1 MLKNIIKFVSFVI
14 ILIIS
19 AALYLSYF
27 GIETSKFN
35 SEIKKQIKNKY
46 DFVDLN
52 FSKIKLLLDLK
63 DFSVKL
69 QTKNIDLNIYNNK
82 IKINKLSTKIS
93 IFSYFNNEFAIE
105 NFHLNTEETEINS
118 LINITRK
125 FYNNLEM
132 TLIDKVVKNG
142 KILIN
147 ANIEFN
153 DDGTL
158 ANNYKLDGKVTNT
171 NLLLINNKP
180 INNLN
185 FNFLINDKNYK
196 FKEINFKYFDLLLNS
211 KEISIEKKQKNF
223 ITSGNFKTPEVMLEK
238 KEIENFFNQEN
249 LNYKINRI
257 KFSSD
262 NEFYF
267 EIGNKF
273 KIRKLKINS
282 NFNVINAVINSLP
295 KKIKQ
300 NLNIDEENI
309 IFLKNVIQ
317 FKYEDNIF
325 NVTGKGKLQIDNN
338 QNDISYHASKE
349 NEKIHFKSEIQFKN
363 LPFDLKIIDYK
374 NDGSLKIAFNGLFNE
389 KNQIYLDKLE
399 LKSSNDEFK
408 ITKLLINENKKIN
421 QFDSLSMNFKNQSN
435 IKNDLQIN
443 RDKNSYIVE
452 GKVFDMTNFIND
464 LLFEESDQN
473 NFLFN
478 NQKKIFLLNLNK
490 VYLGKEYFVEKF
502 TGNISFNKNKIDNA
516 KIDGKF
522 SNGKVISFKV
532 FNKNKSQIT
541 TLYSEFAEP
550 LVKKY
555 DFIKGFNG
563 GLIDFYSIER
573 NSFSES
579 QLKIY
584 DFKVKK
590 IPALAKI
597 LTLASLQ
604 GIADLLTGEGI
615 RFNEL
620 DMKFNSNSDKLE
632 IDELYAIGPAISI
645 LMEGYVQ
652 KKPNLISLRGTLVPA
667 TTINKFVASI
677 PLLGDILVGKKTGE
691 GVFGVSFKIKGPP
704 KNLETSVNPIK
715 TLTPRFITRTLE
727 KINKN

>member
-1 MLKNIIKFVSFVI
+1 MVKNIIKFIGFVI

-19 AALYLSYF
+19 VSLYLSYF

-142 KILIN
+142 KIHIN

-435 IKNDLQIN
+435 IMNDLQIN

-490 VYLGKEYFVEKF
+490 VYLDKEYFVEKF

-522 SNGKVISFKV
+522 SDGKVISFKV

-691 GVFGVSFKIKGPP
+691 GVFGVSFKIKGP
-704 KNLETSVNPIK
+704 KKDLNTTVNPIK
-715 TLTPRFITRTLE
+715 TLAPRFITRTLE
-727 KINKN
+727 KIKK

>member
-1 MLKNIIKFVSFVI
+1 MVKNIIKFISFVI

-19 AALYLSYF
+19 ASLYLSYF

-46 DFVDLN
+46 DFVDFN
-52 FSKIKLLLDLK
+52 FNKIKLLLDLK

-69 QTKNIDLNIYNNK
+69 QTKDIDLNIYSNK

-93 IFSYFNNEFAIE
+93 IVSYFNNKFAIE
-105 NFHLNTEETEINS
+105 NFQLNTEETEINS
-118 LINITRK
+118 LINIIRK
-125 FYNNLEM
+125 FYNNIEM
-132 TLIDKVVKNG
+132 ALIDKVVENG

-147 ANIEFN
+147 ADIKFN

-158 ANNYKLDGKVTNT
+158 ANNYKLVGKVINT

-185 FNFLINDKNYK
+185 FDFLIKDKNYK
-196 FKEINFKYFDLLLNS
+196 FQEISLKYFNLLLNS
-211 KEISIEKKQKNF
+211 KEVIIEEKKKKF
-223 ITSGNFKTPEVMLEK
+223 ISSGNFKTGEVKLN
-238 KEIENFFNQEN
+238 KEGIKNFFNQEN
-249 LNYKINRI
+249 FNYKINQI
-257 KFSSD
+257 QFSSD
-262 NEFYF
+262 NKFYF

-273 KIRKLKINS
+273 KINKFKINS
-282 NFNVINAVINSLP
+282 NFNVINAIITSIP

-300 NLNIDEENI
+300 SLNINDENI
-309 IFLKNVIQ
+309 NLLKNVIK
-317 FKYEDNIF
+317 FKYENNIF
-325 NVTGKGKLQIDNN
+325 NVIGKGKLKIDNN
-338 QNDISYHASKE
+338 ENDINYDVSKE
-349 NEKIHFKSEIQFKN
+349 NEKINFKSDIQFKN
-363 LPFDLKIIDYK
+363 FPFDLKIIDYK
-374 NDGSLKIAFNGLFNE
+374 NDGNSKITFNGLFNE
-389 KNQIYLDKLE
+389 KKQIYLDKFE
-399 LKSSNDEFK
+399 LKTSTDEF
-408 ITKLLINENKKIN
+408 IVNKLFINENNKIN
-421 QFDSLSMNFKNQSN
+421 QFDSLSLNFKNESN

-452 GKVFDMTNFIND
+452 GKVFDMTNFINN
-464 LLFEESDQN
+464 LLFEESDKN

-478 NQKKIFLLNLNK
+478 NTKKTFLFDLKK
-490 VYLGKEYFVEKF
+490 VYLHSEYFVTKF
-502 TGNISFNKNKIDNA
+502 NGNITFNKSKIENA
-516 KIDGKF
+516 NLDGKF
-522 SNGKVISFKV
+522 SRGKVVSFKI
-532 FNKNKSQIT
+532 FNKDKAKIT
-541 TLYSEFAEP
+541 TLYSELAEP

-563 GLIDFYSIER
+563 GLLDFYSIER
-573 NSFSES
+573 KSFSES

-615 RFNEL
+615 RFDEL

-632 IDELYAIGPAISI
+632 INELYAIGPAISI

-691 GVFGVSFKIKGPP
+691 GVFGVSFKIKGP
-704 KNLETSVNPIK
+704 KKDLKTTVNPIK
-715 TLTPRFITRTLE
+715 TLAPRFITRTLE
-727 KINKN
+727 KVKK

>member
-185 FNFLINDKNYK
+185 FNFLINDKKYK

-490 VYLGKEYFVEKF
+490 VYLDKEYFVEKF

-522 SNGKVISFKV
+522 SDGKVISFKV

-652 KKPNLISLRGTLVPA
+652 KNQILLV
-667 TTINKFVASI
+667 
-677 PLLGDILVGKKTGE
+677 
-691 GVFGVSFKIKGPP
+691 
-704 KNLETSVNPIK
+704 
-715 TLTPRFITRTLE
+715 
-727 KINKN
+727 

>member
-317 FKYEDNIF
+317 FKYGDNIF

-478 NQKKIFLLNLNK
+478 NQKNIFLLNLNK
-490 VYLGKEYFVEKF
+490 VYLDKEYFVEKF

-522 SNGKVISFKV
+522 SDGKVISFKV

-691 GVFGVSFKIKGPP
+691 GVFGVSFKIKGP
-704 KNLETSVNPIK
+704 KKDLNTTVNPIK
-715 TLTPRFITRTLE
+715 TLAPRFITRTLE
-727 KINKN
+727 KIKK